1 LAGLFNLGA
10 VGLNMFPG
18 IDPRMMKQA
27 MKRMG
32 IQQQEIDAVEVII
45 KTSDKEIIVTNPSV
59 SKINMAGQETFQIVG
74 NIEERAASTE
84 PDISEDDIK
93 TVMEQANCPE
103 EEAKTAIKANKGDL
117 AAAILSIKG

>member
-1 LAGLFNLGA
+1 MA
-10 VGLNMFPG
+10 
-18 IDPRMMKQA
+18 QA

-32 IQQQEIDAVEVII
+32 ISQVEIPAKEVII
-45 KTSDKEIIVTNPSV
+45 KGEETDIIITNPQV
-59 SKINMAGQETFQIVG
+59 SKVNMMGQETFQIVG

-103 EEAKTAIKANKGDL
+103 EEAKSAIKANKGDL